1 MVKIFHVLVLYLASD
16 AVIAQ
21 GMPAVDVSTGVESE
35 GVDHQ
40 PVSVVK
46 RRLLTHSSRTA
57 FHSDSAPGGPD
68 RSRVLLEKAFDEGN
82 IWFSGI
88 VTF

>member
-1 MVKIFHVLVLYLASD
+1 MVFHILVLCLASD

-35 GVDHQ
+35 SADRQ

-46 RRLLTHSSRTA
+46 RRLLAHSSRTL
-57 FHSDSAPGGPD
+57 FHSDSAPRCPD

-82 IWFSGI
+82 IWF
-88 VTF
+88 